1 MRKYAP
7 LANNTAPDGDPALNW
22 GNNIR
27 EIRYADVLLM
37 AAEGLVRSNGSEATA
52 LSYVNQVRNRVGLSP
67 LSSSG
72 NQLLDDIYEERRME
86 LATEGHRFFDLIRT
100 GNAQDVLGTQG
111 FDINTHRYLPIP
123 QQEIDASQ
131 GVLTQNP
138 GY

>member
-1 MRKYAP
+1 
-7 LANNTAPDGDPALNW
+7 
-22 GNNIR
+22 
-27 EIRYADVLLM
+27 
-37 AAEGLVRSNGSEATA
+37 A

-100 GNAQDVLGTQG
+100 GKAQDVLGTQG
-111 FDINTHRYLPIP
+111 FSLSTHQYLPIP